1 MSRLKNKVKPGALM
15 IKYKNGKENNSY
27 DPYGKVFYEKVLY
40 SGPRTGPN
48 IREEAEKFSK
58 EVEKQ
63 TGWID
68 SKNSVRD
75 EEGNMYFLFE
85 RPLQADEV
93 ERIYQFYSEESIQ
106 EIPVWVG
113 FVHDTKYGTE
123 EQKQKMDRCEELGY
137 SGTSMT
143 VNEVQQQFNP
153 EWLGYAMI
161 GAKKE
166 YHGQLAEI
174 IGYDPQPYNVVDT
187 DRVPVVMNNP
197 LTFRV
202 DVERLPELIT
212 GTIVTMVEYDKTK
225 IGTKESFEDFPIS
238 EKTYYFDLNDVDME
252 AYEALKDYIRIELE
266 EE

>member
-1 MSRLKNKVKPGALM
+1 MFSLHRLKNKVRTNTLE
-15 IKYKNGKENNSY
+15 IKYVKGKNNNSY

-40 SGPRTGPN
+40 KGEDSV
-48 IREEAEKFSK
+48 EAASKFSR
-58 EVEKQ
+58 EIEEK

-68 SKNSVRD
+68 SKDEIED
-75 EEGNMYFLFE
+75 EEGNIYFLFE
-85 RPLQADEV
+85 RPLEADEV
-93 ERIYQFYSEESIQ
+93 ERIYRFYTEESIQ
-106 EIPVWVG
+106 GIPVWVG

-123 EQKQKMDRCEELGY
+123 AQEQQMDWCEELGY

-143 VNEVQQQFNP
+143 VNEVQKQFNP

-166 YHGQLAEI
+166 YHEQLAGI

-197 LTFRV
+197 LVFRV

-225 IGTKESFEDFPIS
+225 IGTEEWFEDFPIS
-238 EKTYYFDLNDVDME
+238 EKSYYFDLNNVDME
-252 AYEALKDYIRIELE
+252 AYNALKDYIRIELVE
-266 EE
+266 E